1 MTMRL
6 SRRKIARYVA
16 GRLAIGDEL
25 IIEELAALIIE
36 ERRERDIDLL
46 VCDIEDQ
53 LAQSGI
59 TIATVETAKPL
70 SEAVRQ
76 SVRKLLG
83 GDVRL
88 REEVR
93 PELIGGIRIETP
105 TQELDGTISQKI
117 YALKSRK
124 V

>member
-1 MTMRL
+1 MVR
-6 SRRKIARYVA
+6 
-16 GRLAIGDEL
+16 
-25 IIEELAALIIE
+25 
-36 ERRERDIDLL
+36 
-46 VCDIEDQ
+46 DIEDQ
-53 LAQSGI
+53 LAQSGM

-70 SEAVRQ
+70 SETVRQ
-76 SVRKLLG
+76 SVRELLG

>member
-1 MTMRL
+1 MRL

-16 GRLAIGDEL
+16 GRLATGDEL

-46 VCDIEDQ
+46 VRDIEDQ
-53 LAQSGI
+53 LAQSGM

-70 SEAVRQ
+70 SETVRQ
-76 SVRKLLG
+76 SVRELLG

>member
-16 GRLAIGDEL
+16 GRLATGDEL

-46 VCDIEDQ
+46 VRDIEDQ
-53 LAQSGI
+53 LAQSGM

-70 SEAVRQ
+70 SETVRQ

>member
-16 GRLAIGDEL
+16 GRLATGDEL
-25 IIEELAALIIE
+25 IEELAALIIE

-46 VCDIEDQ
+46 VRDIEDQ
-53 LAQSGI
+53 LAQSGM

-76 SVRKLLG
+76 SVKA
-83 GDVRL
+83 L
-88 REEVR
+88 RRRCASSREVR
-93 PELIGGIRIETP
+93 RNLWRHTGLRRRH
-105 TQELDGTISQKI
+105 
-117 YALKSRK
+117 RK
-124 V
+124 A

>member
-46 VCDIEDQ
+46 VRDIEDQ

>member
-16 GRLAIGDEL
+16 GWLAIGDKL

>member
-1 MTMRL
+1 MTRL

-46 VCDIEDQ
+46 VRDIEDQ

>member
-1 MTMRL
+1 MMTRL

-46 VCDIEDQ
+46 VRDIEDQ

>member
-16 GRLAIGDEL
+16 GRLATGDEL

-46 VCDIEDQ
+46 VRDIEDQ
-53 LAQSGI
+53 LAQSGM

-70 SEAVRQ
+70 SETVRQ
-76 SVRKLLG
+76 SVRELLG

>member
-16 GRLAIGDEL
+16 GRLATGDEL

-46 VCDIEDQ
+46 VRDIEDQ

>member
-16 GRLAIGDEL
+16 GRLASGDKW

-46 VCDIEDQ
+46 VRDIEDQ

>member
-16 GRLAIGDEL
+16 GRLAIGDKL

-46 VCDIEDQ
+46 VRDIEDQ

-70 SEAVRQ
+70 SETVRQ

>member
-1 MTMRL
+1 MMTRL

>member
-1 MTMRL
+1 MMMRL

-46 VCDIEDQ
+46 VRDIEDQ

>member
-1 MTMRL
+1 MTRL

-16 GRLAIGDEL
+16 GRLSIGDEL

-46 VCDIEDQ
+46 VRDIEDQ